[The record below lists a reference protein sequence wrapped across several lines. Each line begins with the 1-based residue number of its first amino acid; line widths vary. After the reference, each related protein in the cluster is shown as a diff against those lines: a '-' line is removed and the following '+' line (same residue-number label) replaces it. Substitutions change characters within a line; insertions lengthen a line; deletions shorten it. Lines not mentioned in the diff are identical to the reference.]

1 MGLAG
6 FDALNIAG
14 EQTQDVAIAGF
25 ESIENVSVT
34 GFTQIGTTAVAGFTQ
49 LGTVAMDGFDALN
62 AMSTNYNTT
71 ILGINDD
78 WAAELRQL
86 LTNPLTNTTTTT
98 TNTTTSAN
106 TCIGTGDDEENLK
119 KLVIELKLEE
129 QTVNPKLMG
138 DDELYDEDLDAETV
152 KALSH
157 ALELDY
163 IEKWKVFAQMKLLE
177 RNFAVAEQAR
187 VALRDQLITANA
199 NVQILLRNYEEKK
212 IGLDHEIKE
221 KLKVKEELKTVRA
234 ELKSLKKVN
243 ANSTKN
249 SAKNKPE
256 PKDA

>member
-1 MGLAG
+1 MTEIKKILEGEE
-6 FDALNIAG
+6 FVVQPPEELNLTK
-14 EQTQDVAIAGF
+14 QT
-25 ESIENVSVT
+25 
-34 GFTQIGTTAVAGFTQ
+34 
-49 LGTVAMDGFDALN
+49 L
-62 AMSTNYNTT
+62 
-71 ILGINDD
+71 
-78 WAAELRQL
+78 
-86 LTNPLTNTTTTT
+86 
-98 TNTTTSAN
+98 
-106 TCIGTGDDEENLK
+106 
-119 KLVIELKLEE
+119 
-129 QTVNPKLMG
+129 NPKLMS

-177 RNFAVAEQAR
+177 RNFAVAETAR
-187 VALRDQLITANA
+187 VALRDQLIKANA
-199 NVQILLRNYEEKK
+199 NVQILLKNYEEKK

>member
-1 MGLAG
+1 MSEIKKILDGEE
-6 FDALNIAG
+6 FVVQPPEELNLTK
-14 EQTQDVAIAGF
+14 QT
-25 ESIENVSVT
+25 
-34 GFTQIGTTAVAGFTQ
+34 
-49 LGTVAMDGFDALN
+49 L
-62 AMSTNYNTT
+62 
-71 ILGINDD
+71 
-78 WAAELRQL
+78 
-86 LTNPLTNTTTTT
+86 
-98 TNTTTSAN
+98 
-106 TCIGTGDDEENLK
+106 
-119 KLVIELKLEE
+119 
-129 QTVNPKLMG
+129 NPKLMS

-249 SAKNKPE
+249 IAKNKPE

>member
-1 MGLAG
+1 MSEIKKILDGEE
-6 FDALNIAG
+6 FVVQPPEELNLTK
-14 EQTQDVAIAGF
+14 QT
-25 ESIENVSVT
+25 
-34 GFTQIGTTAVAGFTQ
+34 
-49 LGTVAMDGFDALN
+49 L
-62 AMSTNYNTT
+62 
-71 ILGINDD
+71 
-78 WAAELRQL
+78 
-86 LTNPLTNTTTTT
+86 
-98 TNTTTSAN
+98 
-106 TCIGTGDDEENLK
+106 
-119 KLVIELKLEE
+119 
-129 QTVNPKLMG
+129 NPKLMS

-234 ELKSLKKVN
+234 ELKSLKKEY

>member
-1 MGLAG
+1 MSEIKRILDGEE
-6 FDALNIAG
+6 FVVQPPEELNLTK
-14 EQTQDVAIAGF
+14 QT
-25 ESIENVSVT
+25 
-34 GFTQIGTTAVAGFTQ
+34 
-49 LGTVAMDGFDALN
+49 L
-62 AMSTNYNTT
+62 
-71 ILGINDD
+71 
-78 WAAELRQL
+78 
-86 LTNPLTNTTTTT
+86 
-98 TNTTTSAN
+98 
-106 TCIGTGDDEENLK
+106 
-119 KLVIELKLEE
+119 
-129 QTVNPKLMG
+129 NPKLMS

-212 IGLDHEIKE
+212 VGLDHEIQE

>member
-1 MGLAG
+1 MSEIKRILDGEE
-6 FDALNIAG
+6 FVVQPPEELNLTK
-14 EQTQDVAIAGF
+14 QT
-25 ESIENVSVT
+25 
-34 GFTQIGTTAVAGFTQ
+34 
-49 LGTVAMDGFDALN
+49 L
-62 AMSTNYNTT
+62 
-71 ILGINDD
+71 
-78 WAAELRQL
+78 
-86 LTNPLTNTTTTT
+86 
-98 TNTTTSAN
+98 
-106 TCIGTGDDEENLK
+106 
-119 KLVIELKLEE
+119 
-129 QTVNPKLMG
+129 NPKLMS

-187 VALRDQLITANA
+187 GALRDQLITANA

-212 IGLDHEIKE
+212 VGLDHEIQE

>member
-1 MGLAG
+1 MSEIKKILDGEE
-6 FDALNIAG
+6 FVVQPPEELNLTK
-14 EQTQDVAIAGF
+14 QT
-25 ESIENVSVT
+25 
-34 GFTQIGTTAVAGFTQ
+34 
-49 LGTVAMDGFDALN
+49 L
-62 AMSTNYNTT
+62 
-71 ILGINDD
+71 
-78 WAAELRQL
+78 
-86 LTNPLTNTTTTT
+86 
-98 TNTTTSAN
+98 
-106 TCIGTGDDEENLK
+106 
-119 KLVIELKLEE
+119 
-129 QTVNPKLMG
+129 NPKLMS

-256 PKDA
+256 PKLSLIHI